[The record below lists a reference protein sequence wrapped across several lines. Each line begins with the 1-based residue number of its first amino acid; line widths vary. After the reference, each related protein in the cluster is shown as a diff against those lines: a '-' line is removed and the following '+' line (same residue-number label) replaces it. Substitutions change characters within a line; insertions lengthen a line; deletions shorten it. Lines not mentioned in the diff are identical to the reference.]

1 MRQVRIGVVAGG
13 VLLAALLAVVFI
25 RIVTVWTESPETSNS
40 TAEPEANAGQATTDA
55 DGGTLAEV
63 IEVVGTLDSFERPN
77 DAQSLRSIPNGP
89 TWLGDAGTWGISNGQ
104 AYVSGPVDGRN
115 HAVVD
120 LGEQDGAVRVQLS
133 RAVNGAGLVFRY
145 QSPFDYW
152 AVVAVSTY
160 ATWAIVHVVDGEE
173 QVVDNTGLS
182 PIADGTVVAVR
193 MEGDTVDIALNG
205 RVAATVDVADPSEAT
220 RVGLTAQAI
229 PGLDA
234 AAARFD
240 DFAVALPD
248 AQSPPTA
255 TTEPVPSTTA
265 PR

>member
-1 MRQVRIGVVAGG
+1 MRQIRTGVVAGG
-13 VLLAALLAVVFI
+13 VLLAALLVLVFI
-25 RIVTVWTESPETSNS
+25 RIVTVWTDSPGTSNS
-40 TAEPEANAGQATTDA
+40 TAEPEANAEQATTDA
-55 DGGTLAEV
+55 DSGTPAEV

-77 DAQSLRSIPNGP
+77 DAQSLGSIPNGP
-89 TWLGDAGTWGISNGQ
+89 TWFADAGTWGIANGQ
-104 AYVSGPVDGRN
+104 AYASGPVDGRN

-133 RAVNGAGLVFRY
+133 RAVFGAGLVFRY
-145 QSPFDYW
+145 RSPFDYW
-152 AVVAVSTY
+152 AVVAVPSY

-193 MEGDTVDIALNG
+193 MEGATVDVALDG
-205 RVAATVDVADPSEAT
+205 RVAATVDVADPSDAT

-229 PGLDA
+229 PGIDA

-248 AQSPPTA
+248 GRSLPTA
-255 TTEPVPSTTA
+255 TTEPVPGTTE
-265 PR
+265 PD